1 MERREHDVP
10 PMMPSMYPIPEYRP
24 STPQSDAQPEMV
36 ETVKTY
42 TRPFFREPQTRVE
55 EKRKR
60 EGRCQCVRL
69 GGEAGRQGGCWTT
82 SEDTTHRNDGRKFT
96 GLSPR
101 PILKKA
107 RRKSVSCS
115 CHLDPGNTTHRQGR
129 NDIARRTFGGMPLIT
144 GINRIYKNKA
154 TVKRPD
160 RAEAPTNGLQS
171 DRGSRKLLA
180 AEKETKNEPGERG
193 SICI

>member
-1 MERREHDVP
+1 MCAV
-10 PMMPSMYPIPEYRP
+10 
-24 STPQSDAQPEMV
+24 
-36 ETVKTY
+36 
-42 TRPFFREPQTRVE
+42 
-55 EKRKR
+55 
-60 EGRCQCVRL
+60 GR
-69 GGEAGRQGGCWTT
+69 GGRGGCWTT

-180 AEKETKNEPGERG
+180 AEKETKTNRARG
-193 SICI
+193 VASASDQIWASKEGVCNQ